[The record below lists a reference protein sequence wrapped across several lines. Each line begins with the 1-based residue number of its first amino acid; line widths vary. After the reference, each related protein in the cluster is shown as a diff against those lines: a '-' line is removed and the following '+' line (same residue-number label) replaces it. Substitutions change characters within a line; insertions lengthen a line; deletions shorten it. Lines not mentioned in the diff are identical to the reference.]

1 MDFIDKLR
9 VFTAVADHQSFARAS
24 EALAMYRPR
33 VTNAVTELE
42 KEVGARL
49 LHRTTRKTTLTREGT
64 AFYDQARATLT
75 AVGDARGF
83 FDGGN
88 AIPKGRVRADMSNS
102 IARST
107 IIPRLH
113 EFQAAYPE
121 VDVVLGVSDQQVDL
135 IAEGVDCV
143 LRLGQLGNTSMVSR
157 ILSKVPR
164 MVCAS
169 PAYLARHGTPRTVE
183 ELKTHKAVTYFYGR
197 DQRVRDW
204 QYFVEGEA
212 VALRLPAAVQVND
225 HEGYVSCALHGLGVA
240 QLQEIG
246 IREQLQ
252 AGTLVQILDTVDW
265 GTMPLTL
272 MYPARAHVPLQVR
285 VFMDWTVS
293 LFESAPA
300 ARPARGGAA
309 PRG

>member
-1 MDFIDKLR
+1 MDFIEKLR

-24 EALAMYRPR
+24 DALSLYRPR

-49 LHRTTRKTTLTREGT
+49 LHRTTRKTTLTREGA
-64 AFYDQARATLT
+64 AFYDQARATLA
-75 AVGDARGF
+75 AVGDARSF

-88 AIPKGRVRADMSNS
+88 ARPKGRVRADMSNS

-121 VDVVLGVSDQQVDL
+121 VEVMLGVSDQQVDL

-143 LRLGQLGNTSMVSR
+143 LRLGQLGTTSMVSR
-157 ILSKVPR
+157 TLCKVPR
-164 MVCAS
+164 VVCAA

-197 DQRVRDW
+197 DQRVREW
-204 QYFVEGEA
+204 QYFVDGVPA
-212 VALRLPAAVQVND
+212 SLRLPAAVLVND
-225 HEGYVSCALHGLGVA
+225 HEGYVSCAINGLGVA
-240 QLQEIG
+240 QMQEIG
-246 IREQLQ
+246 IRDPLG
-252 AGTLVQILDTVDW
+252 AGALVQILASVDW
-265 GTMPLTL
+265 GAMPLTL
-272 MYPARAHVPLQVR
+272 LYPARTHVPLQVR
-285 VFMDWTVS
+285 AFMDWTIS
-293 LFESAPA
+293 LFDSAA
-300 ARPARGGAA
+300 AA
-309 PRG
+309 